1 MAIVIDESN
10 ALGEEAGTRGNL
22 INSLRAIPLPHP
34 TQVYNIVQ
42 GEEAAPSIDG
52 EGRARLR
59 EYFIAIGNLE
69 GVNLNTGMG
78 HAAATPRRDEEEI
91 CG

>member
-1 MAIVIDESN
+1 MLYMYKAKK
-10 ALGEEAGTRGNL
+10 
-22 INSLRAIPLPHP
+22 LR
-34 TQVYNIVQ
+34 
-42 GEEAAPSIDG
+42 EAAPSIDG
-52 EGRARLR
+52 EGRVAGCARLR

-78 HAAATPRRDEEEI
+78 MGRAAATPRRDEEI